1 MPRMG
6 VRYPNAAIASRLLD
20 EDVTDWINGRRAAGH
35 TWRSIRDELA
45 RATDGVID
53 VVHETVRAW
62 AKIRDGAAA

>member
-1 MPRMG
+1 MG

-20 EDVTDWINGRRAAGH
+20 EDVTDWINRRRAAGH

-45 RATDGVID
+45 RSTDGIID

-62 AKIRDGAAA
+62 AKIRNGAAA